1 MRDARVEELE
11 QKNKE
16 LEGTRCCNWTA
27 QNGKQNDI
35 LEVTISAV
43 DVPGFLHIPVT
54 EGNDVVPEVLVTVPA
69 NSKSSEEKEMD
80 KFLDETHKKNVCD
93 EIRQCDKEKKL
104 LRELAKNQI

>member
-54 EGNDVVPEVLVTVPA
+54 EAQTTMSL
-69 NSKSSEEKEMD
+69 
-80 KFLDETHKKNVCD
+80 FRH
-93 EIRQCDKEKKL
+93 L
-104 LRELAKNQI
+104 LRTTYHTKTITCTDGEDVPSDEMSGLDRNQATEQAITSFVFSH